1 MMTQATP
8 TPQPS
13 QPGLR
18 VQTLGS
24 FRVWRDG
31 QEIESAAWSR
41 EKALHLFQFLITMRR
56 QAPHLHKEQII
67 DRLWPELSS
76 SEGDRDFK
84 VALHTLNKVLEPAR
98 KARAAPKFITRFDLT
113 YGLDLA
119 EIWIDADE
127 FERLL
132 AAGTQ
137 ALPHNPDRAAEL
149 FKQALALYLGDY
161 LPERRF
167 EDWCSSERERLQVL
181 ALGLMTTLAD
191 LLLADNPLE
200 SIRLT
205 QHVLTIDPVWENAY
219 RTQMQA
225 YHLQGNR
232 PMAIKTYRRCVA
244 TLDEELAIPPLPETD
259 ALYRQILNSPHDVT

>member
-1 MMTQATP
+1 MMTQASP
-8 TPQPS
+8 HPQSPQS
-13 QPGLR
+13 GLR

-31 QEIESAAWSR
+31 QEIESVAWGR
-41 EKALHLFQFLITMRR
+41 EKSLHLFQFLITMRR
-56 QAPHLHKEQII
+56 QSPHVHKEQII
-67 DRLWPELSS
+67 DRLWPELSQ

-84 VALHTLNKVLEPAR
+84 VALHTLNKVLEPNR
-98 KARAAPKFITRFDLT
+98 KARAAPKYITRFDLT
-113 YGLDLA
+113 YGLNLD

-137 ALPHNPDRAAEL
+137 ALPNAPEHASDL
-149 FKQALALYLGDY
+149 FKQALTLYHGDY

-181 ALGLMTTLAD
+181 TLGLITTLAD
-191 LLLADNPLE
+191 ILLAETPLE

-232 PMAIKTYRRCVA
+232 PMAIKTYRRCVT
-244 TLDEELAIPPLPETD
+244 TLEEELGIPPLPETE
-259 ALYRQILNSPHDVT
+259 ALYQQILNSPQDAT